1 MMGSR
6 SKRHRT
12 HKLLALTGLLICV
25 SLARAAEVRGTVVV
39 DYQGLF
45 EVDKSVQNHPIS
57 VALIPDEGQSVVRRG
72 VRTEHIEIVENR
84 MHPSF
89 LTVQKGDSVSFVNR
103 DAVFHQ
109 LFSLS
114 PGEPLSVQL
123 AKAGSGSQSATSI
136 KLDQAGVTH
145 FFCRIHN
152 KSYARIDVVETPY
165 LQTIQPGQSFH
176 FVGIAQGR
184 WQLRVSSPAAETLLI
199 PVTALT
205 APQPLQITLASR
217 GGGMGS
223 GKLKAQSGVDQLY
236 RN

>member
-1 MMGSR
+1 MVGSGL
-6 SKRHRT
+6 KRHGTRR
-12 HKLLALTGLLICV
+12 LLALTSLLVCA

-57 VALIPDEGQSVVRRG
+57 VALIPDEGQYLVRRG
-72 VRTEHIEIVENR
+72 ARTEHIEIVENR

-136 KLDQAGVTH
+136 KLDQTGVTH

-223 GKLKAQSGVDQLY
+223 GKLKAQAGVDQLY